1 MLYCSHPMYVAPS
14 KKSALVPHPKLGQFL
29 STAICGNDI
38 LSSALYVAG
47 IAIIFAGIY
56 APLVLLAVSIVLF
69 FYRTVYR
76 EVVEALPVNGGAY
89 NALLNATSKTLA
101 ALAGVMTILS
111 YVATAV
117 ISAKTAVEY
126 LFTFL
131 SSVPSVAPFSQAIGG
146 LSSWVTVSVIAILL
160 FFAVLVIVGVHDSAN
175 VAAGIFTIHVLT
187 LTAFCIFG
195 GYAFLTHGHEILQA
209 NLQATQALVT
219 HQGGLLKTLFI
230 AFAASLL
237 GVSGFESSANFIEEQ
252 KHGVFA
258 KTLRNMTIGVAI
270 FNPLIAAIT
279 LFMMSLAQIGTSK
292 DFLLAEVANR
302 MGGPMFLAIISI
314 DAFLVLCGA
323 VLTSFVGVSGL
334 MNRMSLDRCLPS
346 FLTKQNAKGSYPRVI
361 ITFFLLCTSILVMT
375 RGDLLSLAGVYTISF
390 LSVMTLFAVGN
401 LILRKTRGELQRPY
415 KAPFLFVVIALCS
428 TLIGLMGNIAI
439 DPKNTGYFLTYFL
452 PSTFL
457 VLAVIYRKDVYRNLE
472 SLTRGIRPLH
482 RFFRRRHK
490 ETEQARIYVFIHHL
504 SRLSQILNYIAK
516 NENSTNVTFVHC
528 KHHHLNFKEQV
539 EHSLETLRAAGFF
552 ADFHYRVQFLNEHF
566 SPELVERYAN
576 RHKIKKNNIFM
587 GSIHHYHEFT
597 YEELGGVRIIF

>member
-1 MLYCSHPMYVAPS
+1 MSAPS
-14 KKSALVPHPKLGQFL
+14 KASALKPHPKLGQFL

-56 APLVLLAVSIVLF
+56 APLVLFAVSIVLF

-131 SSVPSVAPFSQAIGG
+131 TSVPSVAPFSQAIGG
-146 LSSWVTVSVIAILL
+146 LESWVTVSVIAILL

-187 LTAFCIFG
+187 LTAFCVFG

-209 NLQATQALVT
+209 NLQATHDLVA

-279 LFMMSLAQIGTSK
+279 LFMMSMSQIGASK
-292 DFLLAEVANR
+292 DFLLAEVAGR
-302 MGGPMFLAIISI
+302 MGGPLFLAIISI

-346 FLTKQNAKGSYPRVI
+346 FLTKQNAQGSYPRVI
-361 ITFFLLCTSILVMT
+361 ITFFLLCASILVMT
-375 RGDLLSLAGVYTISF
+375 HGDLLSLAGVYTISF

-415 KAPFLFVVIALCS
+415 KAPFLFVVIALLS
-428 TLIGLMGNIAI
+428 TLVGLMGNIAI

-452 PSTFL
+452 PSTLL
-457 VLAVIYRKDVYRNLE
+457 VLCVIYRKDVYRNLE
-472 SLTRGIRPLH
+472 SLTRGIGLRPLH
-482 RFFRRRHK
+482 RHFHRRFK
-490 ETEQARIYVFIHHL
+490 ATEQSRIYVFIHHL
-504 SRLSQILNYIAK
+504 SRLSLILNYIAK

-528 KHHHLNFKEQV
+528 KHHHAHFKQNV
-539 EHSLETLRAAGFF
+539 EHALDTLKASGFF
-552 ADFHYRVQFLNEHF
+552 SNFQYRVQYLHEHF
-566 SPELVERYAN
+566 SPELVEEYAK